1 MDKQN
6 VAYLYDG
13 LLLNSNKEKNTGTH
27 NKNG

>member
-13 LLLNSNKEKNTGTH
+13 LLLNNNKEKTTGTH